1 MLLLVTFHIAI
12 AWKVENSSQGTCEII
27 HWAVAVITKQFAN
40 IGRDRIF
47 SMISRALSITL
58 RIVFFLHAANIDVNG
73 SDDMY
78 G

>member
-1 MLLLVTFHIAI
+1 MLLLVTFRIVI
-12 AWKVENSSQGTCEII
+12 VWKVENSSQGTREVI
-27 HWAVAVITKQFAN
+27 HWAVTVITKQFAN

-47 SMISRALSITL
+47 SITSKALSITL